1 MQEAVSIA
9 IGEPEKAVVFFA
21 VGFETTRIKTRDGDL
36 EDHFTPFG
44 TDLNGNPV
52 SNSGYGTI
60 LIVQSGKDKKTR
72 RCATET
78 DTVICK
84 HAYDAAYGGELRFHF
99 SETIV
104 LLGKHVFDI
113 EEGAVRFISWT
124 IIAKTLSRSGCRADG
139 SW

>member
-1 MQEAVSIA
+1 M
-9 IGEPEKAVVFFA
+9 
-21 VGFETTRIKTRDGDL
+21 
-36 EDHFTPFG
+36 
-44 TDLNGNPV
+44 
-52 SNSGYGTI
+52 
-60 LIVQSGKDKKTR
+60 QSGKDKKTR

-84 HAYDAAYGGELRFHF
+84 HAYDAAYGSELRFHF

-124 IIAKTLSRSGCRADG
+124 IMAKTLSRCRLSCWRKLVIVGLGCWDLAIVFGRG
-139 SW
+139 R